1 MSKPIGYFTSTMPG
15 DGSYLD
21 ELQSLYG
28 STFERL
34 GRTEKLLILES
45 VVKNL
50 LEAEAAAHGVKS
62 TREAM
67 TLASSITPGIRESVK
82 LTEQIGLAEALI
94 NQLKYQ
100 R

>member
-1 MSKPIGYFTSTMPG
+1 MSKPIGFFTSAMPG

-21 ELQSLYG
+21 YLQSIYG
-28 STFERL
+28 STFEKL
-34 GRTEKLLILES
+34 SKTEKLLILES

-50 LEAEAAAHGVKS
+50 IVAETGMHGLNYRAAAV
-62 TREAM
+62 AQ
-67 TLASSITPGIRESVK
+67 ASSITPGIRESVS
-82 LTEQIGLAEALI
+82 LSEQIGLAEALI

>member
-1 MSKPIGYFTSTMPG
+1 MSKPIGFFTSTMPG

-21 ELQSLYG
+21 DLQSVYG
-28 STFERL
+28 STFEKL

-50 LEAEAAAHGVKS
+50 IVAETAIHGLKSSAEAIAH
-62 TREAM
+62 
-67 TLASSITPGIRESVK
+67 ASSITPGIRESVGINEH
-82 LTEQIGLAEALI
+82 LGLAEALI

-100 R
+100 H

>member
-21 ELQSLYG
+21 DLQSLYG
-28 STFERL
+28 STFEKL

-50 LEAEAAAHGVKS
+50 IQAETAAHGVKS
-62 TREAM
+62 TSQAM
-67 TLASSITPGIRESVK
+67 AHASSITPLLSLSGVSK
-82 LTEQIGLAEALI
+82 
-94 NQLKYQ
+94 
-100 R
+100 